1 MDISRSSLTSK
12 FVAFLLLLV
21 FAVSTLGQTAPPK
34 AEVRNVTDEYFGT
47 KIVDPYRWMEDLKS
61 DQMQKWM
68 KGQAEY
74 ADNYLKGLPM
84 REAFLERIK
93 TLDSGAPFW
102 IGYFTRRPNGT
113 LYYLKQNAADNV
125 AKLYVRDKNGKET
138 LLVDP
143 ERRVSS
149 DGKHYTLEFY
159 RPSPDGK
166 YVAYALA
173 QGGSEKQTIYI
184 LDTATGRDLSESLN
198 RIERQYNVP
207 TWLPDG
213 SGFFYAQ
220 RQQLAPN
227 ALPTE
232 IYKNTRAYLH
242 KLGDDQEKDLYVFG
256 IGTSAVKLESTDFP
270 SVISY
275 KDSPFVIGQVSNGD
289 SQLRA
294 LYSAPVET
302 ISKPNVP
309 WKKICDFSDAV
320 TDFAVSGA
328 DIYLTTSKNA
338 PRFKV
343 VRTSLANP
351 DFAKATIVMPASEKI
366 IDGVSIS
373 KDAVYIDVLEDGRNA
388 VYRIDQASNGLP
400 EKLKFP
406 DGASGYTISA
416 NQQFEEVWLMTASWT
431 KASAIL
437 SYIPKTKR
445 FADTGLQPKGKFDD
459 VPGYESIEVKV
470 KSHDG
475 VLVPL
480 SILHK
485 KGIKLDGTNPTVLYG
500 YGSYGSVQYVGFNP
514 GELAWLER
522 GGVMATAHVR
532 GGGEYGE
539 DWHQAGYK
547 TTKPNTWKDFI
558 ACAEYLI
565 AKKYTSPA
573 HLAGQG
579 ASAGG
584 ILIGRAITDRPDLF
598 AAAIIGVGLNDM
610 LRFETTTN
618 GVPNIQE
625 FGSTKT
631 EEGFRALYAMSALHH
646 VKDGV
651 KYPAVLLTTGINDP
665 RVEPWMS
672 AKMAARLQ
680 AATASGKP
688 VLLRVD
694 YDAGHGIG
702 SSRKQQN
709 EGYADRLAF
718 LFHQLAA
725 TNR

>member
-1 MDISRSSLTSK
+1 MNISRSLLTSK
-12 FVAFLLLLV
+12 VVSLLLLA
-21 FAVSTLGQTAPPK
+21 FSVSTLAQTAPPR

-47 KIVDPYRWMEDLKS
+47 KIVDQYRWMEDLKS
-61 DQMQKWM
+61 DEMRKWM
-68 KGQAEY
+68 KAQAEY
-74 ADNYLKGLPM
+74 SDNYLKGLPM
-84 REAFLERIK
+84 RDALLERIK
-93 TLDSGAPFW
+93 TLDSGAPFE
-102 IGYFTRRPNGT
+102 IGSFNRRPNGT
-113 LYYLKQNAADNV
+113 LFYLKQSAADNV
-125 AKLYVRDKNGKET
+125 RKLYFRDKGGKET
-138 LLVDP
+138 LLIDP
-143 ERRVSS
+143 EKRVSS

-184 LDTATGRDLSESLN
+184 LETSTGRDLSDTLN
-198 RIERQYNVP
+198 QIENQYNVP

-213 SGFFYAQ
+213 SGLFYSQ
-220 RQQLAPN
+220 RQRLAPD
-227 ALPTE
+227 APPTE

-242 KLGDDQEKDLYVFG
+242 KLGDDQEKDVYVFG
-256 IGTSAVKLESTDFP
+256 IGTSAVRLEPTDFP
-270 SVISY
+270 SVFAY
-275 KDSPFVIGQVSNGD
+275 KDSPFVIGQISNGD
-289 SQLRA
+289 SGLST

-302 ISKPNVP
+302 IGKPNVP
-309 WKKICDFSDAV
+309 WKKICDFSDKV
-320 TDFAVSGA
+320 RDFAVSGS
-328 DIYLTTSKNA
+328 DIYLITSRNA

-351 DFAKATIVMPASEKI
+351 NFAAATVVMPTGENI
-366 IDGVSIS
+366 IDDVSVS
-373 KDAVYIDVLEDGRNA
+373 KDAVYIGVLEDGRDA
-388 VYRIDQASNGLP
+388 VYRIDKASDGQP
-400 EKLKFP
+400 EKLNFP
-406 DGASGYTISA
+406 NGASGYIVSA
-416 NQQFEEVWLMTASWT
+416 NQQFEEVWLMTSSWT
-431 KASAIL
+431 KASALL
-437 SYIPKTKR
+437 SYNPKTKR

-500 YGSYGSVQYVGFNP
+500 YGSYGIVQYVGFNP

-522 GGVMATAHVR
+522 GGVMAQAHVR

-539 DWHQAGYK
+539 DWHKAGFK

-579 ASAGG
+579 GSAGG

-598 AAAIIGVGLNDM
+598 AAAIINVGLNDM

-672 AKMAARLQ
+672 GKMAARLQ
-680 AATASGKP
+680 AASASGKP
-688 VLLRVD
+688 ILLRVD
-694 YDAGHGIG
+694 YDAGHGFG
-702 SSRKQQN
+702 SSRKQRN
-709 EGYADRLAF
+709 EEHADEFAF
-718 LFHQLAA
+718 LFHELGA
-725 TNR
+725 TKR